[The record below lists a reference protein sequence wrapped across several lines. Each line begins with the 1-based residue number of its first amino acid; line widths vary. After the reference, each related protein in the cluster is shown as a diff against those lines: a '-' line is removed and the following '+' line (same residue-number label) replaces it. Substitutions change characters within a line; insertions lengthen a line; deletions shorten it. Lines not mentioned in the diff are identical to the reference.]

1 MIELQQLTKRY
12 GDKLAVDG
20 ISATI
25 RPGVVTGFL
34 GPNGAGKSTTMR
46 MILGLDRPTSGAA
59 LVNGRPYVDS
69 PAPLAEVGALLDAK
83 AVDGGRSARN
93 HLLALG
99 ATVGIGPRRV
109 DEVLA
114 SVGLTEVAHRPAGS
128 FSLGMGQ
135 RLGIAAALLA
145 DPAVL
150 ILDEPVNGLD
160 LDGIQ
165 WIRALL
171 TELAQQGRTVLLS
184 SHLMSEMQL
193 VADHLLIIGQ
203 GRILA
208 DTSMDDFIEHSTGG
222 GVVVAS
228 PDAGALAPLLAADG
242 ATLTSTEADR
252 FEVHG
257 LTADAIGD
265 IAAGHGLRL
274 HELAPIAASLESA
287 YLELTRDSVEYAAAV
302 ATRPLTHRRTPRGQ
316 PHDHRH
322 RHRHH
327 RARVDVSPHRA
338 DDDHPPSDP
347 GPGDPLGMDQAPHPA
362 QHLDRHGRRRPL
374 AGRPGRD
381 RGRRVHR
388 LGHDSGGRGR
398 VRQR

>member
-12 GDKLAVDG
+12 GDTLAVDG
-20 ISATI
+20 ISTTI

-59 LVNGRPYVDS
+59 LVNGRPYVDA

-83 AVDGGRSARN
+83 AVDSSRSARN

-114 SVGLTEVAHRPAGS
+114 SVGLTEVAHKSAGS

-165 WIRALL
+165 WIRGLL

-208 DTSMDDFIEHSTGG
+208 DTSMDDFIEHSSGG
-222 GVVVAS
+222 SVVVAS

-242 ATLTSTEADR
+242 ATLTSTEAGR
-252 FEVHG
+252 FEVRG
-257 LTADAIGD
+257 LAADAIGD
-265 IAAGHGLRL
+265 IAAEYGLRL
-274 HELAPIAASLESA
+274 HELAPIEASLESA
-287 YLELTRDSVEYAAAV
+287 YFELTRDTVEYAATA
-302 ATRPLTHRRTPRGQ
+302 
-316 PHDHRH
+316 
-322 RHRHH
+322 
-327 RARVDVSPHRA
+327 
-338 DDDHPPSDP
+338 
-347 GPGDPLGMDQAPHPA
+347 
-362 QHLDRHGRRRPL
+362 
-374 AGRPGRD
+374 
-381 RGRRVHR
+381 
-388 LGHDSGGRGR
+388 
-398 VRQR
+398 